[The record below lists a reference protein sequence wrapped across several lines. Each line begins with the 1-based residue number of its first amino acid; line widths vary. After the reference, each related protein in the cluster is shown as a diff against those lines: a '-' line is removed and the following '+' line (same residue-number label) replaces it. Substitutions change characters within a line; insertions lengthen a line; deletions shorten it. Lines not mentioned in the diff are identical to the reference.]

1 MQGKTVPVLHT
12 VFCAIILATYF
23 ALILPLS
30 KPFPWTDDWTYVEIL
45 GSSGGDMLRWLWA
58 QHNDHRIPFMKAMQL
73 TALRLSGFDFRSLLV
88 LNALL
93 ALCGTLAMFQ
103 VARRFRGYSHIGD
116 LIIPMILLN
125 FGFGLFGWGFSAAF
139 LISVAANMIFLFLFG
154 LAIERNSRVLEAL
167 SFFFLFVCALT
178 AMNGLVVASIVSAA
192 IFAAGFLQRPSAQSS
207 VVRYASLV
215 ILLTC
220 IVLLVSWK
228 PSEASVSVFS
238 VPPSQVADWA
248 FQLSKSSFVISAFT
262 GGWWRSAIVVGLTL
276 AAAAIAFGRIK
287 RDRRESSV
295 DFFRVAVYSS
305 FFGYIALGVSLVAGR
320 SAHSAWHPGLEMHY
334 GYLASPIPIF
344 AWLIVSSSAKPALSG
359 VLAMVLLVLY
369 GDAFV
374 ANARW
379 RLAYTWS
386 AAGRFAEIA
395 QLIRS
400 DAPPASITQKYMLE
414 LFYVDAPNQRQRV
427 EAGIVKL
434 RSYGGPLYGKVP

>member
-1 MQGKTVPVLHT
+1 MQGKTVPVLHAA
-12 VFCAIILATYF
+12 FCGIILATYF

-30 KPFPWTDDWTYVEIL
+30 KPFPWTDDWTYVEVL
-45 GSSGGDMLRWLWA
+45 GSSGVDMLRWLGA
-58 QHNDHRIPFMKAMQL
+58 QHNDHRIPFMKAMQFA
-73 TALRLSGFDFRSLLV
+73 TLRLSGFDFRSLLV
-88 LNALL
+88 LNAAL

-139 LISVAANMIFLFLFG
+139 LISVAANTIFLFLLG
-154 LAIERNSRVLEAL
+154 QAVDRDSRVLEAL

-178 AMNGLVVASIVSAA
+178 AMNGLVVASIVSAV
-192 IFAAGFLQRPSAQSS
+192 IFATGFLRRHPAPSS

-220 IVLLVSWK
+220 IVLWVSWR

-248 FQLSKSSFVISAFT
+248 FQLSKSSFVIRAFS

-276 AAAAIAFGRIK
+276 TAVAIAFGRIK
-287 RDRRESSV
+287 RDRRHNSV
-295 DFFRVAVYSS
+295 DFFRIAVYSS

-320 SAHSAWHPGLEMHY
+320 SAHSPWHPGLEMHY
-334 GYLASPIPIF
+334 GYLAAPIPIF
-344 AWLIVSSSAKPALSG
+344 AWLIISSSARPALNG
-359 VLAMVLLVLY
+359 MLAVVLLALY

-379 RLAYTWS
+379 RLTYVWS
-386 AAGRFAEIA
+386 AAGHFAEIA

-400 DAPPASITQKYMLE
+400 EAPPASITQKYMLE

-427 EAGIVKL
+427 EADILKL
-434 RSYGGPLYGKVP
+434 RRYGGPLYGKVP